1 MQRGPRRALVLG
13 NILFFLA
20 GPCLEAGVGPFLV
33 VTVAGRDDAGPTTGP
48 RVCGALLI
56 LAALGVLLDVFARF
70 VRDGAGTPSPAA
82 PTRFMISGGVF
93 RFVRNPMYA
102 ATASIIFGEAL
113 VFSQPILFVAAG
125 VYLITTVALAR
136 FVEEPRL
143 ARRFG
148 SSYDEYRRAVPG
160 WIPRPGVR

>member
-1 MQRGPRRALVLG
+1 MQRGPSRALVLG

-20 GPCLEAGVGPFLV
+20 GPCLEAGVGPFLLV
-33 VTVAGRDDAGPTTGP
+33 AVAGRDDTNPTGGP

-70 VRDGAGTPSPAA
+70 VADGAGTPSPAA
-82 PTRFMISGGVF
+82 PTRFMISGGVY
-93 RFVRNPMYA
+93 RFIRNPMYA
-102 ATASIIFGEAL
+102 ATASIVFGEAL
-113 VFSQPILFVAAG
+113 FFSQPILFVAAA

-148 SSYDEYRRAVPG
+148 PSYDEYRRAVPG